1 MSATRT
7 EIWFG
12 IYMAGVAII
21 SGLIAHNQPQL
32 KSLLVPP
39 FSWPL
44 FAALL
49 FDLATLSPIRQEKIE
64 PMRHGVRVA
73 GVVAAA
79 ALVMLMSSTTV

>member
-1 MSATRT
+1 MTATRT

-21 SGLIAHNQPQL
+21 SGLIAHNLPHL
-32 KSLLVPP
+32 KALLVPP

-73 GVVAAA
+73 GVVV
-79 ALVMLMSSTTV
+79 ALVMLMSS